1 MELNGIYTALITPFN
16 DDFSINEEEYQKVI
30 NPIIDEGVHGIVVAG
45 STGENYAQS
54 LEERLQL
61 ADLSS
66 KIVNNRVKLI
76 LGVGGFSRTEDSI
89 IVGKKAKEIGA
100 DAIMISS
107 PPYAVPTSEE
117 NAANSL
123 YINKEINLP
132 ILLYNYPGRTSVNM
146 DKKYLDIVSRENNF
160 IGIKESSGEI
170 ERINFLIKNYP
181 SIQLCCGMDDQAFD
195 YFKGG
200 AKSWVCAGSNFS
212 AKAHLA
218 LWKTCVVEKNFD
230 KGLKIWEAMKPL
242 MINLEQGGKFIQSI
256 KYATSLRG
264 IKSEQVRMPLQGL
277 NDEEKLGLRNI
288 IEEMNLKIEK
298 IMNE

>member
-30 NPIIDEGVHGIVVAG
+30 NQIIDEGVHGIVVAG

-218 LWKTCVVEKNFD
+218 LWKTCAVEKNFD

>member
-1 MELNGIYTALITPFN
+1 
-16 DDFSINEEEYQKVI
+16 
-30 NPIIDEGVHGIVVAG
+30 
-45 STGENYAQS
+45 
-54 LEERLQL
+54 
-61 ADLSS
+61 
-66 KIVNNRVKLI
+66 
-76 LGVGGFSRTEDSI
+76 
-89 IVGKKAKEIGA
+89 
-100 DAIMISS
+100 
-107 PPYAVPTSEE
+107 
-117 NAANSL
+117 
-123 YINKEINLP
+123 
-132 ILLYNYPGRTSVNM
+132 M

-288 IEEMNLKIEK
+288 IEDMNLKIEK
-298 IMNE
+298 LMNE